1 MKGKERSK
9 ERRFLYQDL
18 RRGGTGKWCVCG
30 FCDPGHSLPGRVS
43 RLPSRTHWHEELD
56 SNQHLHR
63 AVYGVFT
70 S

>member
-30 FCDPGHSLPGRVS
+30 FCDPGHVP
-43 RLPSRTHWHEELD
+43 
-56 SNQHLHR
+56 
-63 AVYGVFT
+63 AVGF
-70 S
+70 

>member
-30 FCDPGHSLPGRVS
+30 CCDPMQRGGLSHLPG
-43 RLPSRTHWHEELD
+43 RTHWHEELD
-56 SNQHLHR
+56 LNQRFHR

-70 S
+70 A